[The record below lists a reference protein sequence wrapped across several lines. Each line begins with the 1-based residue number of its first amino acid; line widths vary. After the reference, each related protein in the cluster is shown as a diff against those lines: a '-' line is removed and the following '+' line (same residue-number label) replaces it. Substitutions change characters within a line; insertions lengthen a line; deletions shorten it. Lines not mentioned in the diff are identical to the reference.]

1 MELLA
6 FTLKED
12 FRELSGMT
20 DRKFAPVFKK
30 ALQGILKSWQ
40 TNYLQRHFQKSAKS
54 RYPEVFQ
61 NYTKTEGFPLVRT
74 GNLRS
79 HVLNASNGRIH
90 GTSNGAKIDILYGAP
105 ARFRSKTVFKKIE
118 EYMRDNPKVRR
129 LDAWRTVLSQMQD
142 KQEKTLANRVI
153 YYMKKRNMTKAQ
165 AQKLVYGSVGYPEEM
180 KEMFQEMLAYVSES
194 EERDLARQA
203 WEMIEADMN
212 ARATKRT
219 VKVQ

>member
-20 DRKFAPVFKK
+20 ERNFAPVFKK

-40 TNYLQRHFQKSAKS
+40 VNFLQRHFQKSAKT
-54 RYPEVFQ
+54 RYPEVYQ
-61 NYTKTEGFPLVRT
+61 GYKKTEGFPLVNT

-105 ARFRSKTVFKKIE
+105 ARFRSRTVFQKID

-129 LDAWRTVLSQMQD
+129 LDAWRTVLAQMQD
-142 KQEKTLANRVI
+142 QQEKTLARRVI

-165 AQKLVYGSVGYPEEM
+165 AQKLVYGGVGYPDQL
-180 KEMFQEMLAYVSES
+180 KEMFQEMLAYVSEV
-194 EERDLARQA
+194 EERDLAKQA
-203 WEMIEADMN
+203 WEMIEADMSK
-212 ARATKRT
+212 RAKKRT